1 LVQTR
6 EGPGVEAG
14 GPKGAGTAL
23 VAGSSGIIETIDSGA
38 AVTGWTEVIGVWSA
52 DQAAVAAS
60 ASEGTPPAKAEAD
73 AGAGA
78 GMVIS

>member
-1 LVQTR
+1 M
-6 EGPGVEAG
+6 GV
-14 GPKGAGTAL
+14 GTAL
-23 VAGSSGIIETIDSGA
+23 VAGSSGTIETIDSAVPA
-38 AVTGWTEVIGVWSA
+38 AGWTEVIGVWSA

-78 GMVIS
+78 GTVSS